1 MDDNGVDDASGRPI
15 LRRRSSRLL
24 RTCMIVG
31 HYQECFYQKRVTT
44 NHMYANIIK
53 NKLIK
58 ITNESV
64 GVVNASRY
72 SLVLIKIV
80 G

>member
-1 MDDNGVDDASGRPI
+1 
-15 LRRRSSRLL
+15 
-24 RTCMIVG
+24 
-31 HYQECFYQKRVTT
+31 
-44 NHMYANIIK
+44 MYANIIK